1 MCQMCGPNPALF
13 WEKLGVFVC
22 FFSDWRCAGGKD
34 SRMSMS
40 QLFLPVLMWI
50 FSEFQ
55 YIGITQGISA
65 FLSEGIFPCVTCD
78 CSMYV
83 TSPWEGGI

>member
-1 MCQMCGPNPALF
+1 MVQTFVPQGEARVWGHPPNCMAL
-13 WEKLGVFVC
+13 
-22 FFSDWRCAGGKD
+22 DWGRFYGT
-34 SRMSMS
+34 SMS

-50 FSEFQ
+50 FSKFQ
-55 YIGITQGISA
+55 YIGITQVISA
-65 FLSEGIFPCVTCD
+65 FFPYIMCN